1 MSLYTTG
8 ELAKK
13 CNVSVR
19 TIQYYDERGILV
31 PTDLTE
37 GGRRLFSEKDVATLE
52 TICFLRDL
60 DISIKDIA
68 EILESDESKKVI
80 ELLLDELNKNLQA
93 DIKKKTEQLE
103 KIKNIRN
110 FLTSFKDGSQKTIH
124 DISSIMEDDRVVR
137 NIRGIMEEKE
147 KRKKMYK
154 KMLIV
159 GIPVEI
165 TGIVTFVIG
174 ILQGIWIPFFV
185 TTAVYTI
192 CAVFLANYWYKRI
205 EYICPECH
213 TRFQPRKMET
223 LLANHNPKMRKLTC
237 PSCRRKIWSLEVYRK
252 EVDA

>member
-103 KIKNIRN
+103 KIKNIRK

-124 DISSIMEDDRVVR
+124 DISS
-137 NIRGIMEEKE
+137 IMEEKE

-185 TTAVYTI
+185 TTAVYII

-205 EYICPECH
+205 EYICPKCH

>member
-103 KIKNIRN
+103 KRKNIRN

-124 DISSIMEDDRVVR
+124 DISSIME
-137 NIRGIMEEKE
+137 EKE

-154 KMLIV
+154 KMLIIA
-159 GIPVEI
+159 IPLEIVEI
-165 TGIVTFVIG
+165 LLPGYPHG
-174 ILQGIWIPFFV
+174 ILLSVLVVVVPFLRPD
-185 TTAVYTI
+185 I
-192 CAVFLANYWYKRI
+192 QN
-205 EYICPECH
+205 H
-213 TRFQPRKMET
+213 TNGQEISGMRSRT
-223 LLANHNPKMRKLTC
+223 SLL
-237 PSCRRKIWSLEVYRK
+237 
-252 EVDA
+252 

>member
-68 EILESDESKKVI
+68 EILEADESKKVI
-80 ELLLDELNKNLQA
+80 ELLLDEQDKTLQA

-110 FLTSFKDGSQKTIH
+110 FLTSFKDGSKKTIH
-124 DISSIMEDDRVVR
+124 DISA
-137 NIRGIMEEKE
+137 IMEERE
-147 KRKKMYK
+147 KQKKMYK

-159 GIPVEI
+159 AIPLEI
-165 TGIVTFVIG
+165 IEIVTFVIG
-174 ILQGIWIPFFV
+174 IVKGVWIPFFV
-185 TTAVYTI
+185 AVAVLAI
-192 CAVFLANYWYKRI
+192 CASIILDHWYKRI

-213 TRFQPRKMET
+213 TKFQPPKMEA

-237 PSCRRKIWSLEVYRK
+237 PNCKRKIWSVEVYRR

>member
-37 GGRRLFSEKDVATLE
+37 GGRRLFSEEDVATLE

-80 ELLLDELNKNLQA
+80 ELLLDEQEKNIQA
-93 DIKKKTEQLE
+93 DVKKKTKQLE
-103 KIKNIRN
+103 NIKGIRSS
-110 FLTSFKDGSQKTIH
+110 LTSFKDGSQKTIH
-124 DISSIMEDDRVVR
+124 DISS
-137 NIRGIMEEKE
+137 IMEEKE

>member
-1 MSLYTTG
+1 M
-8 ELAKK
+8 
-13 CNVSVR
+13 
-19 TIQYYDERGILV
+19 
-31 PTDLTE
+31 
-37 GGRRLFSEKDVATLE
+37 
-52 TICFLRDL
+52 
-60 DISIKDIA
+60 
-68 EILESDESKKVI
+68 
-80 ELLLDELNKNLQA
+80 
-93 DIKKKTEQLE
+93 
-103 KIKNIRN
+103 
-110 FLTSFKDGSQKTIH
+110 TSFKDGTQKTIH
-124 DISSIMEDDRVVR
+124 DISS
-137 NIRGIMEEKE
+137 IMEEKE

>member
-124 DISSIMEDDRVVR
+124 DISSIME
-137 NIRGIMEEKE
+137 EKE

-165 TGIVTFVIG
+165 T
-174 ILQGIWIPFFV
+174 GIWIPFFV

>member
-37 GGRRLFSEKDVATLE
+37 GGRRLFSEEDVATLE

-68 EILESDESKKVI
+68 EILESEELKKVI
-80 ELLLDELNKNLQA
+80 ELLLDEQEKNIRA
-93 DIKKKTEQLE
+93 DVKKKTKQLE
-103 KIKNIRN
+103 NIKGIRSS
-110 FLTSFKDGSQKTIH
+110 LASFKDGSQKTIH
-124 DISSIMEDDRVVR
+124 DISS
-137 NIRGIMEEKE
+137 IMEEKE

-237 PSCRRKIWSLEVYRK
+237 PSCRRPAMESQS
-252 EVDA
+252 

>member
-37 GGRRLFSEKDVATLE
+37 GGRRLFSEEDVATLE

-68 EILESDESKKVI
+68 EILESEESKKVI
-80 ELLLDELNKNLQA
+80 ELLLDEQEKNIQA
-93 DIKKKTEQLE
+93 DVKKKTKQLE
-103 KIKNIRN
+103 NIKGIRSS
-110 FLTSFKDGSQKTIH
+110 LASFKDGSKKTIH
-124 DISSIMEDDRVVR
+124 DISS
-137 NIRGIMEEKE
+137 IMEEKE

>member
-1 MSLYTTG
+1 MSVGL
-8 ELAKK
+8 
-13 CNVSVR
+13 
-19 TIQYYDERGILV
+19 ILKQIRK
-31 PTDLTE
+31 L
-37 GGRRLFSEKDVATLE
+37 KN
-52 TICFLRDL
+52 
-60 DISIKDIA
+60 ISQKDIA

-124 DISSIMEDDRVVR
+124 DISS
-137 NIRGIMEEKE
+137 IMEEKE

>member
-103 KIKNIRN
+103 KIRN

-124 DISSIMEDDRVVR
+124 DISS
-137 NIRGIMEEKE
+137 IMEEKE

>member
-110 FLTSFKDGSQKTIH
+110 FLISFKDGSQKTIH
-124 DISSIMEDDRVVR
+124 DISS
-137 NIRGIMEEKE
+137 IMEEKE

>member
-52 TICFLRDL
+52 TICFLRVL

-68 EILESDESKKVI
+68 EILEADESKKVI
-80 ELLLDELNKNLQA
+80 ELLLDEQDKILQA

-103 KIKNIRN
+103 KIKNIRI

-124 DISSIMEDDRVVR
+124 DISSIME
-137 NIRGIMEEKE
+137 EKE

-154 KMLIV
+154 KMLIIA
-159 GIPVEI
+159 IPLEI
-165 TGIVTFVIG
+165 IEIVTFVIG
-174 ILQGIWIPFFV
+174 IVKGIWIPFIV
-185 TTAVYTI
+185 AVAVLAI
-192 CAVFLANYWYKRI
+192 CASIILDHWYKRI

-213 TRFQPRKMET
+213 TRFQPSKMET
-223 LLANHNPKMRKLTC
+223 IMQPGSHCDIFLTFTK
-237 PSCRRKIWSLEVYRK
+237 RNQ
-252 EVDA
+252 

>member
-68 EILESDESKKVI
+68 EILESKKVI

-124 DISSIMEDDRVVR
+124 DISS
-137 NIRGIMEEKE
+137 IMEEKE

>member
-80 ELLLDELNKNLQA
+80 ELLLDEQEKNIQA
-93 DIKKKTEQLE
+93 DVKKKTKQLE
-103 KIKNIRN
+103 NIKGIRSS
-110 FLTSFKDGSQKTIH
+110 LASFKDGSQKTIH
-124 DISSIMEDDRVVR
+124 DRSS
-137 NIRGIMEEKE
+137 IMEEKE

-205 EYICPECH
+205 EYICPECR

>member
-124 DISSIMEDDRVVR
+124 DISSIMK
-137 NIRGIMEEKE
+137 EKE

-154 KMLIV
+154 KMIIV

-165 TGIVTFVIG
+165 TEIVTFVIG

-213 TRFQPRKMET
+213 TRFQPRKMEA

-237 PSCRRKIWSLEVYRK
+237 PSCRRKIWSLEVYRR
-252 EVDA
+252 EVDAQWKKQK

>member
-8 ELAKK
+8 ALAKK

-80 ELLLDELNKNLQA
+80 ELLLNKNLQA

-124 DISSIMEDDRVVR
+124 DISS
-137 NIRGIMEEKE
+137 IMEEKE

-185 TTAVYTI
+185 TTAVYAI